1 MPLTAVAPA
10 PVAEPAVD
18 LVVEHAVR
26 RLAVEFAG
34 AVPPSTV
41 RTAVLQARVELCAD
55 PPAALPEL
63 VERLARVRL
72 QDSLPGPT
80 ASDQAAVASR

>member
-10 PVAEPAVD
+10 PVD
-18 LVVEHAVR
+18 LVVEHAVH
-26 RLAVEFAG
+26 RLVLEFTG
-34 AVPPSTV
+34 AVSPSTV
-41 RTAVLQARVELCAD
+41 RTVVLQARVELCAD

-72 QDSLPGPT
+72 QESLPG
-80 ASDQAAVASR
+80 DQATVASR